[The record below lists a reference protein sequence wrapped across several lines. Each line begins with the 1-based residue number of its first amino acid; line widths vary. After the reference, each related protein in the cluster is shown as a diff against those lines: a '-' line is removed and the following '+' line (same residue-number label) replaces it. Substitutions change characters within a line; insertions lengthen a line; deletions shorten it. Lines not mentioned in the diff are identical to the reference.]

1 MKKIFFAVALLLSTI
16 PAQAADLTFV
26 WNYPDPATDLKGFK
40 VYQEAVMIKDISDS
54 TARTTTV
61 TIDDLGTGKT
71 CFALTAYDL
80 AGQESAKSNPACT
93 DLVPGSPINLTVQ
106 MTFAV
111 VVPMNKPVGTVAK

>member
-1 MKKIFFAVALLLSTI
+1 MKKMFLTIAFLMLAI

-26 WNYPDPATDLKGFK
+26 WEYPDPTPDLKGFK
-40 VYQEAVMIKDISDS
+40 VYQEAVMIKDISNS
-54 TARTTTV
+54 TARTTAV

-80 AGQESAKSNPACT
+80 AGQESIKSNSACT

-106 MTFAV
+106 VTFAV
-111 VVPMNKPVGTVAK
+111 VVPMTKSAGTVVE

>member
-1 MKKIFFAVALLLSTI
+1 MKKMFLVLALLMSAI
-16 PAQAADLTFV
+16 PAQAADLTFI
-26 WNYPDPATDLKGFK
+26 WEYPDLATDLKGFK

-61 TIDDLGTGKT
+61 TIDDLGSGKT

-106 MTFAV
+106 VTFAV
-111 VVPMNKPVGTVAK
+111 VVPMNNPAGTVK